1 MPSVLF
7 VVMVRI
13 GAGLELAFSIST
25 RRLAVAQFDRMVK
38 SVPADVQVQL
48 WRNDTREEGDFT
60 RAVMLREAPGVGR
73 GLTMS
78 WSGSAAARRGADL
91 AECAAPVNSTAATR
105 RRRA

>member
-13 GAGLELAFSIST
+13 GTGLELAFSIST

-38 SVPADVQVQL
+38 SVPADVHVQL
-48 WRNDTREEGDFT
+48 WRRNAQEGVFT
-60 RAVMLREAPGVGR
+60 RGVMLREASGVGR

-78 WSGSAAARRGADL
+78 WSGSAAARRGTDL
-91 AECAAPVNSTAATR
+91 AECAAPVNSTGATH

>member
-13 GAGLELAFSIST
+13 GSGLELAFSLAT

-48 WRNDTREEGDFT
+48 WRRDAREGDFT
-60 RAVMLREAPGVGR
+60 RGVMLHEAPGVGR
-73 GLTMS
+73 GLTVA
-78 WSGSAAARRGADL
+78 WSGAAAAKRLTVRGRGA
-91 AECAAPVNSTAATR
+91 
-105 RRRA
+105 